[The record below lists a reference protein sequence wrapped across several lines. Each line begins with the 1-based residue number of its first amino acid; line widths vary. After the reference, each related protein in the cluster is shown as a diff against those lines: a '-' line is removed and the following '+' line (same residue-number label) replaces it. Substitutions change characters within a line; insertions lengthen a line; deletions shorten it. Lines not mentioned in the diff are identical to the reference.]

1 MDPTFYASYFR
12 HETTHWWFRWR
23 FDLISDV
30 LGSLQRDGQLRILD
44 AGCGTGQML
53 KCLESHGE
61 AIGIDSSPQAIG
73 YARERGV
80 KRLVRGSITDPP
92 FRNGSFDCVVS
103 LDVIEHVDDDV
114 DILTKLREV
123 VKPGGHLIVTVPA
136 FQTLWS
142 EHDEINQHKRRYRAG
157 QLRHLIQ
164 EAGFDVERVSY
175 CNTALFLPVLAMRKA
190 KNLLRWAR
198 RARRAAD
205 DSLQSDLDEYP
216 APINAALYWLMRG
229 EARLMRHVDLP
240 FGVSI
245 LAVARRPVVAEPVA
259 SVTPKMDTSRW
270 AAAPVSPQRNGLG
283 SPAGLRGTFSSTTAT
298 ATATASAEVG
308 DEVAVV

>member
-12 HETTHWWFRWR
+12 HETIHWWFRWR

-30 LGSLQRDGQLRILD
+30 LGSLRQDGPLRILD

-53 KCLESHGE
+53 KCLESHGD

-80 KRLVRGSITDPP
+80 QRLVRGSITDPP
-92 FRNGSFDCVVS
+92 FRDGSFDCVVA
-103 LDVIEHVDDDV
+103 LDVIEHVDDDIG
-114 DILTKLREV
+114 ILTKLHEV
-123 VKPGGHLIVTVPA
+123 VKPGGYLIVTVPA
-136 FQTLWS
+136 FRTLWS

-157 QLRHLIQ
+157 QLRRLVE
-164 EAGFDVERVSY
+164 EAGFDLQRVSY

-190 KNLLRWAR
+190 KNLLRSVRRVRGDAR
-198 RARRAAD
+198 KTLR
-205 DSLQSDLDEYP
+205 SDLDEYP

-229 EARLMRHVDLP
+229 ETRLMRHVDLP

-245 LAVARRPVVAEPVA
+245 LAVARRPVATEPVVRVPA
-259 SVTPKMDTSRW
+259 KGNAFAWSSP
-270 AAAPVSPQRNGLG
+270 PVSAQR
-283 SPAGLRGTFSSTTAT
+283 STVESTAGLHDRLP
-298 ATATASAEVG
+298 TASAEVG
-308 DEVAVV
+308 DEIAVL

>member
-30 LGSLQRDGQLRILD
+30 LGGLPQDGRLRILD

-61 AIGIDSSPQAIG
+61 AIGIDSSSQAVG
-73 YARERGV
+73 YAQERGV
-80 KRLVRGSITDPP
+80 RRLVRGSITDPP
-92 FRNGSFDCVVS
+92 FRGGSFDCVVA

-114 DILTKLREV
+114 GILTKLHEV

-136 FQTLWS
+136 FRTLWS

-157 QLRHLIQ
+157 QLAHLIE
-164 EAGFDVERVSY
+164 EAGFDLQRVSY
-175 CNTALFLPVLAMRKA
+175 CNTTLFLPVLAMRKA
-190 KNLLRWAR
+190 KNLLRSVR
-198 RARRAAD
+198 RARGRTAGA
-205 DSLQSDLDEYP
+205 LRSDLDEYP
-216 APINAALYWLMRG
+216 APVNAALAWVMRG
-229 EARLMRHVDLP
+229 ETRLMRRVDLP

-245 LAVARRPVVAEPVA
+245 LAVARRPV
-259 SVTPKMDTSRW
+259 
-270 AAAPVSPQRNGLG
+270 AAASASRAATTSGSAGWAPAPAPTASTAVGAANGLHG
-283 SPAGLRGTFSSTTAT
+283 AFTP
-298 ATATASAEVG
+298 ASAEVG
-308 DEVAVV
+308 DEAAVL